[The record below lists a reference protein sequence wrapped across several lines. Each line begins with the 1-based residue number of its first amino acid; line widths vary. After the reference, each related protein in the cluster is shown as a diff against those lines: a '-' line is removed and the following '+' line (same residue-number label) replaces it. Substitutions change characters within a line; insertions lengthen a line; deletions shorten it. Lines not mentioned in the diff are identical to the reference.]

1 MVFIQMHASTVLSQD
16 PLEYAPLFL
25 EIADAYFD
33 KELYAEAGNIYETLG
48 ADVSVC
54 DMLSMLACCEC
65 EIDRSIDN

>member
-1 MVFIQMHASTVLSQD
+1 MRWAYYVLMVFIQMHASTVLSQD

-33 KELYAEAGNIYETLG
+33 KELYAEAGSIYETLG

-54 DMLSMLACCEC
+54 DVFSMLAYWF
-65 EIDRSIDN
+65 

>member
-1 MVFIQMHASTVLSQD
+1 MLMVFIQMHASAVLSQD

-54 DMLSMLACCEC
+54 DMFSMLAC
-65 EIDRSIDN
+65 